1 MKNAPYMQL
10 YLAAY
15 VEASKKNARDAK
27 FVSVATDKGR
37 IHGRNVML
45 TALVLPDN
53 MASWLPP
60 QAPLD
65 MACFR
70 RFQAEFRCG
79 GGGSKPIPR
88 VCFHPTCVWS
98 PPIFFRHVV
107 GPRTPWGSLN
117 QGCPRLVP
125 VSRFG
130 PRRRAGV
137 GGFGPPSQPSNMDSI
152 SELWPVIDI
161 PCETPGC
168 L

>member
-79 GGGSKPIPR
+79 GGGQNR
-88 VCFHPTCVWS
+88 FRGFVFT
-98 PPIFFRHVV
+98 RHVF
-107 GPRTPWGSLN
+107 GPRLFFSDML
-117 QGCPRLVP
+117 LVP
-125 VSRFG
+125 V
-130 PRRRAGV
+130 PRGV
-137 GGFGPPSQPSNMDSI
+137 
-152 SELWPVIDI
+152 V
-161 PCETPGC
+161 
-168 L
+168 